1 MERPRLHL
9 FRLVTI
15 VLILQVL
22 IPMYITLVSDL
33 QEHFDEHRYHAERHS
48 IALPLLLRENDESET
63 EVEDLN
69 IHLIQLIDFTEHS
82 SFLRQYHNTK
92 LSPLTVLD
100 QIDHSPPL
108 FTLHGVF
115 LI

>member
-1 MERPRLHL
+1 MERSGLHM

-15 VLILQVL
+15 VLLLQVL
-22 IPMYITLVSDL
+22 LPTYITLASDIR
-33 QEHFDEHRYHAERHS
+33 EYTGDHS
-48 IALPLLLRENDESET
+48 FHSKHHSLIAPLLLKENDESET
-63 EVEDLN
+63 EVEDLAV
-69 IHLIQLIDFTEHS
+69 HLVQLIDFTEHS
-82 SFLRQYHNTK
+82 SFLRQYHNTR

-108 FTLHGVF
+108 FTLHSVF